1 MKQIYIQPQT
11 KVEHAQCEMLLAA
24 SIFDQNSGSQSITPT
39 DDEYN
44 GEFAAKEFL
53 WDDSDDLE

>member
-11 KVEHAQCEMLLAA
+11 KVEFAQCEMMLAA
-24 SIFDQNSGSQSITPT
+24 SRLNQNIGDQGVTPS

-44 GEFAAKEFL
+44 GEFAVKEYSFG
-53 WDDSDDLE
+53 DDF

>member
-1 MKQIYIQPQT
+1 MKYIQPQI
-11 KVEHAQCEMLLAA
+11 KVEFAQCETILAA
-24 SIFDQNSGSQSITPT
+24 SRFNQALDDQSITPG

-53 WDDSDDLE
+53 WDD

>member
-24 SIFDQNSGSQSITPT
+24 SLLDQSIGNQSITPT

-44 GEFAAKEFL
+44 GEFSVKEYSFG
-53 WDDSDDLE
+53 DDF

>member
-11 KVEHAQCEMLLAA
+11 KVEFAQCEMMLAA
-24 SIFDQNSGSQSITPT
+24 SRLNQNIGDQSVTPS

-44 GEFAAKEFL
+44 GEFAVKEYSFG
-53 WDDSDDLE
+53 DDF

>member
-24 SIFDQNSGSQSITPT
+24 SLLDQNKGNQSVTPT

-44 GEFAAKEFL
+44 GEFAVKEYSFG
-53 WDDSDDLE
+53 DDF